1 MFSAGG
7 AVLRADL
14 RGVVEEAF
22 LQSELYIGPKA
33 CPPLPVPNK
42 FGQYPVIQKNGGN
55 LLRNEAKPRGPGSS
69 YGRIQRAWTSD
80 NYSTQEYGM
89 EAVVDD
95 SAARNLGRFF
105 DLEARE
111 TVWAYRQVQLAHEIR
126 VSNLLFAP
134 ATFSLTTSA
143 TAYTTT
149 NLASFDVGLDVDA
162 AKAQIQARGENVD
175 NLTLVMSLNNFF
187 RIRAST
193 KVQNRIRGSISTDAF
208 LTLDTQAVADALQV
222 KQILIGRATYDTSA
236 QKAPASTLSNIWS
249 DSYMWLGTVVEPSGP
264 EDYFSGSVAFTLFW
278 QEDADI
284 FQVESYR
291 EEQLRSTIIRARQ
304 NTSEKVVLAPAA
316 QLLVTQYS

>member
-33 CPPLPVPNK
+33 CPPLPVPNQ
-42 FGQYPVIQKNGGN
+42 FGQYPVIQKNAGN
-55 LLRNEAKPRGPGSS
+55 LLRNEVKARGIGADYARLS
-69 YGRIQRAWTSD
+69 RAWTND
-80 NYSTQEYGM
+80 NYACLEYGV
-89 EAVVDD
+89 EAIVDD
-95 SAARNLGRFF
+95 KEARNLGRFF

-111 TVWAYRQVQLAHEIR
+111 TVWSYRQVQLAHEIR
-126 VSNLLFAP
+126 VASLLYAP

-143 TAYTTT
+143 SAYTQA
-149 NLASFDVGLDVDA
+149 NLAVFDVGLDVDA
-162 AKAQIQARGENVD
+162 AKAQIQSRGENVD
-175 NLTLVMSLNNFF
+175 NLTLVMSLNNFL

-193 KVQNRIRGSISTDAF
+193 KLQNRIRGSISTDAF

-236 QKAPASTLSNIWS
+236 QGSAASSMTNIWS
-249 DSYMWLGTVVEPSGP
+249 DTYMWLGTVMEPSGP

-278 QEDADI
+278 AEDADL

-291 EEQLRSTIIRARQ
+291 QENLRSTIIRARQ
-304 NTSEKVVLAPAA
+304 NTAEKVVLSAAA